1 MLHLHSRLR
10 SPMVGGAH
18 PPLSPA
24 ASQAGL
30 GSEAARLEA
39 ARARERISPNQIR
52 SFPVTQT
59 AALAKIAWT
68 SQSLVDRTRVA
79 NRASSKTVMQGY
91 YLCRRVQQS
100 RARRTGRRRH
110 GRRPRESTHTILPH
124 NHVRE
129 RLRRSGGMCVI
140 LSGKISGYCEKL
152 STHRSPTHESRF
164 NTRGGPAHGYQPRAG
179 LTHLGFVH
187 DFLGSVISGTGH
199 LPSTPASPTCPLR
212 SQGTAMAIASR
223 TRAHVPSSLT
233 IPHDLPCMAPLAMPK
248 LGMPRSWQPL
258 DASSMPRWTAA
269 PSPSYA
275 RAFSSAAQH
284 AC

>member
-39 ARARERISPNQIR
+39 ARARERISPNRIR

-100 RARRTGRRRH
+100 RARWTGRRCH

-129 RLRRSGGMCVI
+129 RLRRSGGVCVI
-140 LSGKISGYCEKL
+140 LSGKISGYCEAVHTGL
-152 STHRSPTHESRF
+152 QHMNQGSTHVEVQHMGTNLEQASHIW
-164 NTRGGPAHGYQPRAG
+164 
-179 LTHLGFVH
+179 
-187 DFLGSVISGTGH
+187 GSYTIFSG
-199 LPSTPASPTCPLR
+199 
-212 SQGTAMAIASR
+212 
-223 TRAHVPSSLT
+223 V
-233 IPHDLPCMAPLAMPK
+233 CM
-248 LGMPRSWQPL
+248 GV
-258 DASSMPRWTAA
+258 
-269 PSPSYA
+269 
-275 RAFSSAAQH
+275 
-284 AC
+284 

>member
-39 ARARERISPNQIR
+39 ARARERISPNRIR

-79 NRASSKTVMQGY
+79 RRASSKTVMQGY

-110 GRRPRESTHTILPH
+110 GRRPREYTHPILPH

-129 RLRRSGGMCVI
+129 RLRRSVGRALYFPVRFQVTAKSCPRTGLQHMNQ
-140 LSGKISGYCEKL
+140 G
-152 STHRSPTHESRF
+152 STHVEVQHMGTNLEQASHIW
-164 NTRGGPAHGYQPRAG
+164 
-179 LTHLGFVH
+179 
-187 DFLGSVISGTGH
+187 GSYTIFSG
-199 LPSTPASPTCPLR
+199 
-212 SQGTAMAIASR
+212 
-223 TRAHVPSSLT
+223 V
-233 IPHDLPCMAPLAMPK
+233 
-248 LGMPRSWQPL
+248 
-258 DASSMPRWTAA
+258 
-269 PSPSYA
+269 
-275 RAFSSAAQH
+275 
-284 AC
+284 